1 MSRSNPQGT
10 TSPCKKWFEWSGSTG
25 QLYYYDKEKG
35 EKVDIELP
43 FTFLVLDQL
52 STITGYSDDQQSGI
66 WSNEIRSTNTERL
79 VVRTKNGI
87 LGSGVYN
94 DVKNIKGARY
104 TKSIYIAYYDE
115 KKELQI
121 GNFKAVGA
129 GLSAWIE
136 FSKGKNLFND
146 AVQIMGGIKAKK
158 GATVYFTPSFS
169 TREVSADTDEAAKKL
184 DGELQAYLTE
194 YLNETQGVYDP
205 VEDRLTAPKAVANT
219 IATQDAVYQDDD
231 DETDDIPF

>member
-1 MSRSNPQGT
+1 MSRSNPQGSI
-10 TSPCKKWFEWSGSTG
+10 SPCKKWFEWSGSTG

-35 EKVDIELP
+35 EKIDIELP

-66 WSNEIRSTNTERL
+66 WSNEIRSTNIERL

-87 LGSGVYN
+87 LGTGVYN

-115 KKELQI
+115 NKELQI

-129 GLSAWIE
+129 ALSAWIE

-146 AVQIMGGIKAKK
+146 AVQIMGGVKAKK
-158 GATVYFTPSFS
+158 GATVYYTPSFA
-169 TREVSADTDEAAKKL
+169 TREVSAETDEAAKKL
-184 DGELQAYLTE
+184 DAELQAHLTE

-205 VEDRLTAPKAVANT
+205 VEDRLTAPKTVSNEPVKFNGV
-219 IATQDAVYQDDD
+219 DHDD
-231 DETDDIPF
+231 DEESDDIPF